1 MIWQIYK
8 VFFTYHFTRSLS
20 FVAAAKFSLFTF
32 HFSLKIANFANSFAK
47 LQCTR
52 QFKEKQAFLLHCSR
66 FFVTLA
72 SPKLLH
78 LGKAQINLA
87 FHSTF
92 RNFANKNKTFYNT
105 TMLQIRCKNNN
116 MTKSFPEG
124 TSLLDVYQE
133 FADDIKLP
141 YPVVSA
147 KVNNASQGLK
157 FRLYQNRD
165 VEFLDA
171 REGSG
176 HRVYVRSLCFVLYKA
191 TQDLFPGSKLF
202 IEHTISRGY
211 YCNFKKKGYEP
222 MVEGDVE
229 KIRERMQEII
239 NLDMPFRRNEATT
252 EEALRVFAERGLT
265 DKVKLLESSG
275 QIYSDYYMLGD
286 TADYYY
292 GPLVPSAGYLTVWGL
307 ETYHD
312 GMLLRV
318 PDWNNPTQLAEKVDM
333 PKTYEMFAEKTK
345 WDIIMR
351 LSNAGDVNK
360 AILKGHASE
369 LIQVSEA
376 LQEKKIV
383 QIAEEIDRRFHDEE
397 NPVRMVLITGPSSS
411 GKTTFCKRLS
421 VQLLACGLRPLS
433 FSTDDYFVNRLDTP
447 KLPNGDYDFD
457 NIETVEYHLLEDHL
471 LRLMKGERV
480 EIPEY
485 NFVTGKRE
493 WNGKKLKL
501 AGDTVLIIEGIH
513 ALNPLLTKKIP
524 DSLKYKIYIS
534 ALTSISLDDHNWIP
548 VRDNRLLRRIIRDY
562 NKGAYTAQQTIA
574 QWKNVCEAEDQWI
587 FPFQETAD
595 AMFNSALNI
604 EFAVLRTHAEIIL
617 ASVPKNCDEYAEA
630 HRLLKFLRYFIP
642 ISDKEI
648 PPTSIMREFVGG
660 SSFKYP
666 R

>member
-1 MIWQIYK
+1 
-8 VFFTYHFTRSLS
+8 
-20 FVAAAKFSLFTF
+20 
-32 HFSLKIANFANSFAK
+32 
-47 LQCTR
+47 
-52 QFKEKQAFLLHCSR
+52 
-66 FFVTLA
+66 
-72 SPKLLH
+72 
-78 LGKAQINLA
+78 
-87 FHSTF
+87 
-92 RNFANKNKTFYNT
+92 
-105 TMLQIRCKNNN
+105 MLQIRCKNNN
-116 MTKSFPEG
+116 VTKSFPEG

-133 FADDIKLP
+133 FADEIKLP

-147 KVNNASQGLK
+147 KVNNASEGLK

-191 TQDLFPGSKLF
+191 TQDVFPGSKLF

-211 YCNFKKKGYEP
+211 YCNFKKKNMESLA
-222 MVEGDVE
+222 EGDVE
-229 KIRERMQEII
+229 RIAKRMKQIVQM
-239 NLDMPFRRNEATT
+239 DMPFRRNEATN
-252 EEALRVFAERGLT
+252 EEAIRVFAERGFT
-265 DKVKLLESSG
+265 DKVKLLETSG
-275 QIYSDYYMLGD
+275 QIYSDYYTLGD

-307 ETYHD
+307 EPYHD

-318 PDWNNPTQLAEKVDM
+318 PDWHNPTVLAEKVDM
-333 PKTYEMFAEKTK
+333 PKTYEMFAEKTR

-351 LSNAGDVNK
+351 LSNAGDVNR

-383 QIAEEIDRRFHDEE
+383 QIAEEIDRRFHADE
-397 NPVRMVLITGPSSS
+397 NPIRLVLITGPSSS

-421 VQLLACGLRPLS
+421 VQLLACGLRPMS
-433 FSTDDYFVNRLDTP
+433 FSTDDYFVNRVDTP

-457 NIETVEYHLLEDHL
+457 NIEAVDYALLEDHVT
-471 LRLMKGERV
+471 RLMKGERV
-480 EIPEY
+480 EVPEY
-485 NFVTGKRE
+485 NFTTGLRE

-501 AGDTVLIIEGIH
+501 SNDTVLIIEGIH
-513 ALNPLLTKKIP
+513 ALNPLLTKKID
-524 DSLKYKIYIS
+524 DSLKYRIYIS

-562 NKGAYTAQQTIA
+562 NKGAFTAQQTIA
-574 QWKNVCEAEDQWI
+574 QWKNVCEAEDKWI

-595 AMFNSALNI
+595 VMFNSALNI

-617 ASVPKNCDEYAEA
+617 ASVPRNCPEYAEA
-630 HRLLKFLRYFIP
+630 HRLMKFIHFFLP
-642 ISDKEI
+642 VSDKEI
-648 PPTSIMREFVGG
+648 PPTSIMREFLGG
-660 SSFKYP
+660 SSFKY
-666 R
+666 

>member
-1 MIWQIYK
+1 
-8 VFFTYHFTRSLS
+8 
-20 FVAAAKFSLFTF
+20 
-32 HFSLKIANFANSFAK
+32 
-47 LQCTR
+47 
-52 QFKEKQAFLLHCSR
+52 
-66 FFVTLA
+66 
-72 SPKLLH
+72 
-78 LGKAQINLA
+78 
-87 FHSTF
+87 
-92 RNFANKNKTFYNT
+92 
-105 TMLQIRCKNNN
+105 MLQIRCKNNN
-116 MTKSFPEG
+116 VTKSFPEG

-133 FADDIKLP
+133 FADEIKLP

-147 KVNNASQGLK
+147 KVNNASEGLK

-191 TQDLFPGSKLF
+191 TQDVFPGSKLF

-211 YCNFKKKGYEP
+211 YCNFKKKNMESLA
-222 MVEGDVE
+222 EGDVE
-229 KIRERMQEII
+229 RIAKRMQQIVQM
-239 NLDMPFRRNEATT
+239 DMPFRRNEATN
-252 EEALRVFAERGLT
+252 EEAIRVFAERGFT
-265 DKVKLLESSG
+265 DKVKLLETSG
-275 QIYSDYYMLGD
+275 QIYSDYYTLGD

-307 ETYHD
+307 EPYHD

-318 PDWNNPTQLAEKVDM
+318 PDWHNPTVLAEKVDM
-333 PKTYEMFAEKTK
+333 PKTYEMFAEKTR

-351 LSNAGDVNK
+351 LSNAGDVNR

-383 QIAEEIDRRFHDEE
+383 QIAEEIDRRFHADE
-397 NPVRMVLITGPSSS
+397 NPIRLVLITGPSSS

-421 VQLLACGLRPLS
+421 VQLLACGLRPMS
-433 FSTDDYFVNRLDTP
+433 FSTDDYFVNRVDTP

-457 NIETVEYHLLEDHL
+457 NIEAVDYALLEDHVT
-471 LRLMKGERV
+471 RLMKGERV
-480 EIPEY
+480 EVPEY
-485 NFVTGKRE
+485 NFTTGLRE

-501 AGDTVLIIEGIH
+501 SNDTVLIIEGIH
-513 ALNPLLTKKIP
+513 ALNPLLTKKID
-524 DSLKYKIYIS
+524 DSLKYRIYIS

-562 NKGAYTAQQTIA
+562 NKGAFTAQQTIA
-574 QWKNVCEAEDQWI
+574 QWKNVLEAEDKWI

-595 AMFNSALNI
+595 VMFNSALNI

-617 ASVPKNCDEYAEA
+617 ASVPRNCPEYAEA
-630 HRLLKFLRYFIP
+630 HRLMKFIHYFLP
-642 ISDKEI
+642 VSDKEI
-648 PPTSIMREFVGG
+648 PPTSIMREFLGG
-660 SSFKYP
+660 SSFKY
-666 R
+666 

>member
-1 MIWQIYK
+1 
-8 VFFTYHFTRSLS
+8 
-20 FVAAAKFSLFTF
+20 
-32 HFSLKIANFANSFAK
+32 
-47 LQCTR
+47 
-52 QFKEKQAFLLHCSR
+52 
-66 FFVTLA
+66 
-72 SPKLLH
+72 
-78 LGKAQINLA
+78 
-87 FHSTF
+87 
-92 RNFANKNKTFYNT
+92 
-105 TMLQIRCKNNN
+105 MLQIRCKNNN
-116 MTKSFPEG
+116 ATKSFPVG
-124 TSLLDVYQE
+124 TTLLQVYE
-133 FADDIKLP
+133 AFADEINLP

-176 HRVYVRSLCFVLYKA
+176 YRVYVRSLCFVLYKA

-202 IEHTISRGY
+202 IEHSISRGY
-211 YCNFKKKGYEP
+211 YCNFKKKNNAPLANEDI
-222 MVEGDVE
+222 ER
-229 KIRERMQEII
+229 IRQRMQEIVDT
-239 NLDMPFRRNEATT
+239 DMPFRRNEATT
-252 EEALRVFAERGLT
+252 EDAVRIFAERGLT
-265 DKVKLLESSG
+265 DKVKLLETSG
-275 QIYSDYYMLGD
+275 QIYSDYYTLGE

-292 GPLVPSAGYLTVWGL
+292 GPLVPSAGYLKVWGL
-307 ETYHD
+307 EPHHD

-318 PDWNNPTQLAEKVDM
+318 PDWHNPTILAEKVDM
-333 PKTYEMFAEKTK
+333 PKTYEMFAEKTR

-383 QIAEEIDRRFHDEE
+383 QIAEEIERRFHAKE
-397 NPVRMVLITGPSSS
+397 NPVKLVLITGPSSS

-421 VQLLACGLRPLS
+421 IQLLACGLRPYS

-457 NIETVEYHLLEDHL
+457 NIETVDYKLLEDHL
-471 LRLMKGERV
+471 TRLMKGERV

-501 AGDTVLIIEGIH
+501 ANDSVLIIEGIH
-513 ALNPLLTKKIP
+513 ALNPLLTKNIP
-524 DSLKYKIYIS
+524 DSTKFKIYIS

-562 NKGAYTAQQTIA
+562 NKGAYTAQETIS
-574 QWKNVCEAEDQWI
+574 QWKNVCAAEDKWI
-587 FPFQETAD
+587 FPYQETAD

-617 ASVPKNCDEYAEA
+617 TSVPKNCPEYAEA
-630 HRLLKFLRYFIP
+630 HRLLKFIHFFIP
-642 ISDKEI
+642 VSDKEI
-648 PPTSIMREFVGG
+648 PPTSIMREFLGG
-660 SSFKYP
+660 SSFKY
-666 R
+666 

>member
-1 MIWQIYK
+1 
-8 VFFTYHFTRSLS
+8 
-20 FVAAAKFSLFTF
+20 
-32 HFSLKIANFANSFAK
+32 
-47 LQCTR
+47 
-52 QFKEKQAFLLHCSR
+52 
-66 FFVTLA
+66 
-72 SPKLLH
+72 
-78 LGKAQINLA
+78 
-87 FHSTF
+87 
-92 RNFANKNKTFYNT
+92 
-105 TMLQIRCKNNN
+105 MLQIRCKNNN
-116 MTKSFPEG
+116 VTKSFPEG

-171 REGSG
+171 RAGSG

-191 TQDLFPGSKLF
+191 TQDVFPGSKLF

-211 YCNFKKKGYEP
+211 YCNFKKKNNEALS
-222 MVEGDVE
+222 EGDVE
-229 KIRERMQEII
+229 RIRERMSEIV
-239 NLDMPFRRNEATT
+239 NLDMPFRRTEATN
-252 EEALRVFAERGLT
+252 EETIRVFAERGFA
-265 DKVKLLESSG
+265 DKVKLLETSG
-275 QIYSDYYMLGD
+275 QIYSDYYTLGD

-292 GPLVPSAGYLTVWGL
+292 GPLVPSAGYLKVFGL
-307 ETYHD
+307 EPYHD

-318 PDWNNPTQLAEKVDM
+318 PDWYNPSILAEKVDM
-333 PKTYEMFAEKTK
+333 PKTYSMFAEKTR

-360 AILKGHASE
+360 AVLKGHASQ

-383 QIAEEIDRRFHDEE
+383 QIAEEIDRRFHAEE
-397 NPVRMVLITGPSSS
+397 NPVRIVLITGPSSS

-421 VQLLACGLRPLS
+421 IQLLACGLRPLS
-433 FSTDDYFVNRLDTP
+433 FSTDDYFVNRVDTP

-457 NIETVEYHLLEDHL
+457 NIEAVDYDLLEEHL
-471 LRLMKGERV
+471 TRLMDGERV

-485 NFVTGKRE
+485 NFSTGKRE
-493 WNGKKLKL
+493 WNGKKIKL

-513 ALNPLLTKKIP
+513 ALNPLLTQKID

-562 NKGAYTAQQTIA
+562 NKGAFTAQQTIA
-574 QWKNVCEAEDQWI
+574 QWKNVLQAEDQWI
-587 FPFQETAD
+587 FPYQETAD
-595 AMFNSALNI
+595 VMFNSALNI

-617 ASVPKNCDEYAEA
+617 SSVPKNCPEYSEA
-630 HRLLKFLRYFIP
+630 HRLLKFLRFFLP
-642 ISDKEI
+642 VSDKEI

-660 SSFKYP
+660 SSFKYKDI
-666 R
+666 

>member
-1 MIWQIYK
+1 
-8 VFFTYHFTRSLS
+8 
-20 FVAAAKFSLFTF
+20 
-32 HFSLKIANFANSFAK
+32 
-47 LQCTR
+47 
-52 QFKEKQAFLLHCSR
+52 
-66 FFVTLA
+66 
-72 SPKLLH
+72 
-78 LGKAQINLA
+78 
-87 FHSTF
+87 
-92 RNFANKNKTFYNT
+92 
-105 TMLQIRCKNNN
+105 MLQIRCKNNN
-116 MTKSFPEG
+116 VTKSFPEG
-124 TSLLDVYQE
+124 CSLLDVYQE
-133 FADDIKLP
+133 FQDEIKLP

-157 FRLYQNRD
+157 FRLFQNRD

-176 HRVYVRSLCFVLYKA
+176 HRVYVRSLSFLLYKA

-202 IEHTISRGY
+202 IEHSLCRGY
-211 YCNFKKKGYEP
+211 YCNFKKKNADPLTDE
-222 MVEGDVE
+222 DVE
-229 KIRERMQEII
+229 LIKQRMQEVV
-239 NLDMPFRRNEATT
+239 NLDMPFRRTEATT
-252 EEALRVFAERGLT
+252 EETIRVFAERGFS
-265 DKVKLLESSG
+265 DKVKLLETSG
-275 QIYSDYYMLGD
+275 QIYSDYYTLGD
-286 TADYYY
+286 TVDYYY
-292 GPLVPSAGYLTVWGL
+292 GPLVPSAGYLKVWGL
-307 ETYHD
+307 ERYEQ

-318 PDWNNPTQLAEKVDM
+318 PDWNNPNQLAEKVEQ
-333 PKTYEMFAEKTK
+333 PKTFEMFAEKTK

-360 AILKGHASE
+360 AIMRGYASE

-383 QIAEEIDRRFHDEE
+383 QIAEEIDNRFHREKD
-397 NPVRMVLITGPSSS
+397 PVRIVLITGPSSS

-421 VQLLACGLRPLS
+421 VQLLACGLRPIS
-433 FSTDDYFVNRLDTP
+433 FSTDDYFVNRVDTP

-457 NIETVEYHLLEDHL
+457 NIKTVDYHMLEDHL
-471 LRLMKGERV
+471 LRLMDGERV

-501 AGDTVLIIEGIH
+501 GSDTVLIIEGIH
-513 ALNPLLTKKIP
+513 ALNPLLTQKIP

-574 QWKNVCEAEDQWI
+574 QWKNVCEAENQWI
-587 FPFQETAD
+587 FPYQESAD
-595 AMFNSALNI
+595 VMFNSALNI

-617 ASVPKNCDEYAEA
+617 SSVPKNCPEYSEA
-630 HRLLKFLRYFIP
+630 HRLLKFIHFFLP
-642 ISDKEI
+642 VSDKEI

-660 SSFKYP
+660 SSFKYKGL
-666 R
+666 

>member
-1 MIWQIYK
+1 M
-8 VFFTYHFTRSLS
+8 
-20 FVAAAKFSLFTF
+20 
-32 HFSLKIANFANSFAK
+32 
-47 LQCTR
+47 
-52 QFKEKQAFLLHCSR
+52 
-66 FFVTLA
+66 
-72 SPKLLH
+72 
-78 LGKAQINLA
+78 
-87 FHSTF
+87 
-92 RNFANKNKTFYNT
+92 
-105 TMLQIRCKNNN
+105 
-116 MTKSFPEG
+116 
-124 TSLLDVYQE
+124 DVYQE
-133 FADDIKLP
+133 FADEIKLP

-147 KVNNASQGLK
+147 KVNNASEGLK
-157 FRLYQNRD
+157 FRLFQNRD

-176 HRVYVRSLCFVLYKA
+176 HRVYVRSLCFLLYKA
-191 TQDLFPGSKLF
+191 TQDIFPGSKLF

-211 YCNFKKKGYEP
+211 YCNFKKKNN
-222 MVEGDVE
+222 EGLADGDI
-229 KIRERMQEII
+229 KQISERMREIV
-239 NLDMPFRRNEATT
+239 NLDMPFRRTEATN
-252 EEALRVFAERGLT
+252 EEAIRVFAERGFS
-265 DKVKLLESSG
+265 DKVKLLETSG

-292 GPLVPSAGYLTVWGL
+292 GPLVPSAGYLKVFGL
-307 ETYHD
+307 EPYHD

-318 PDWNNPTQLAEKVDM
+318 PDWNNPTILAEKVDM
-333 PKTYEMFAEKTK
+333 PKTYEMFREKTK

-383 QIAEEIDRRFHDEE
+383 QIAEDIERRFHAEE
-397 NPVRMVLITGPSSS
+397 KPIRLVLITGPSSS

-421 VQLLACGLRPLS
+421 IQLLACGLRPMS
-433 FSTDDYFVNRLDTP
+433 FSTDDYFVNRVDTP

-457 NIETVEYHLLEDHL
+457 NIETVDYALLEDHL
-471 LRLMKGERV
+471 SRLMKGERV

-485 NFVTGKRE
+485 NFTTGKRE

-513 ALNPLLTKKIP
+513 ALNPKLTQNINN
-524 DSLKYKIYIS
+524 SLKYKIYIS

-562 NKGAYTAQQTIA
+562 NKGAYTARETIA
-574 QWKNVCEAEDQWI
+574 QWKNVCEAEDKWI
-587 FPFQETAD
+587 FPYQETAD

-617 ASVPKNCDEYAEA
+617 SSVQRNCPEYAEA
-630 HRLLKFLRYFIP
+630 HRLLKFIHYFLP
-642 ISDKEI
+642 VSDKEI

-660 SSFKYP
+660 SSFKY
-666 R
+666 